1 MLEELIDRFGE
12 PPKSVLN
19 LLEITKLRG
28 QAHELYI
35 KEIKG
40 RADRIVFTMYEKAA
54 IYPARIP
61 ELISGMGSSMIFK
74 KSEPVQFIYEVNRRK
89 QKAEQD
95 LLSLTGEILNKMKIL
110 LESQEKQQNMDAGAS
125 DR

>member
-1 MLEELIDRFGE
+1 
-12 PPKSVLN
+12 
-19 LLEITKLRG
+19 
-28 QAHELYI
+28 
-35 KEIKG
+35 
-40 RADRIVFTMYEKAA
+40 
-54 IYPARIP
+54 
-61 ELISGMGSSMIFK
+61 MGSSMIFK